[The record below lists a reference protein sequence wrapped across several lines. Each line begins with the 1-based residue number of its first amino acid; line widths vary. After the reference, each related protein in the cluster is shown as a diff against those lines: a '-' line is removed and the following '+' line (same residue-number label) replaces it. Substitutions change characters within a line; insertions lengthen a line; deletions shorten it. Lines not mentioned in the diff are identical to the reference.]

1 MILCG
6 NRKLLFDNK
15 TKDKEKQLGQVQQL
29 LTLVDMVISQNG
41 GLPFTNELFI
51 ELKVKIL

>member
-15 TKDKEKQLGQVQQL
+15 TKDKEKQLGQVQQI